1 MRPFLALAICLLVA
15 GTAAARPV
23 RVWTYEDLFKEA
35 DVVAIV
41 RVTEVRDTAARL
53 EGYGDTK
60 LYQGKEAEA
69 LVGLMLKGDRQP
81 KLTFQFFSY
90 APKVSPLPNGAM
102 FADLSGFQ
110 KSHYLVFLKKLDDG
124 TLVPISGHFDAGS
137 SVRALDGEGLIE
149 LRESRE

>member
-69 LVGLMLKGDRQP
+69 LVGLMLKGDRRNSP
-81 KLTFQFFSY
+81 FSSSLMLQRL
-90 APKVSPLPNGAM
+90 ARCPTAQCLP
-102 FADLSGFQ
+102 
-110 KSHYLVFLKKLDDG
+110 
-124 TLVPISGHFDAGS
+124 I
-137 SVRALDGEGLIE
+137 
-149 LRESRE
+149 